1 MAFKKILVAVD
12 RSSQAPFVFD
22 QALKQAQMQ
31 GGRLMLAHIVRVPT
45 DIPTGSFMGIGT
57 IADVDTYA
65 IMRRAQQER
74 VQKEVR
80 QAHGWLQ
87 SFVQQAT
94 AKGVSVEVDC
104 RSEEPAVWICKLAQ
118 SWEADLVVLGRRGH
132 QGIKEI
138 VLGSVSNYVVHHA
151 PCSVLVVQ
159 GTDAE
164 TDVPS
169 ATAQSETSH

>member
-1 MAFKKILVAVD
+1 MAFKKVLAAID

-22 QALKQAQMQ
+22 QALKQVQMQ
-31 GGRLMLAHIVRVPT
+31 EGQLMLAHIVHIPA

-65 IMRRAQQER
+65 ILRRAHQER
-74 VQKEVR
+74 VQKEVQ
-80 QAHGWLQ
+80 QAQDWLQ
-87 SFVQQAT
+87 PYIQQAI
-94 AKGVSVEVDC
+94 AKGISVEVDC

-118 SWEADLVVLGRRGH
+118 NWGADLIVLGRRGH

-138 VLGSVSNYVVHHA
+138 VMGSVSNYVVHHA

-159 GTDAE
+159 GMDSEMDRT
-164 TDVPS
+164 S
-169 ATAQSETSH
+169 AGMQSETSH